1 MIGLKR
7 GNVLLSDHE
16 KEWEIEAEKTISL
29 LKSIL
34 GDSAEDIQHV
44 GSTAITSIKAKPIID
59 IAVAANDFDNVLK
72 LNDELQKSGFY
83 YREANSDNEKLL
95 YACGSYYD
103 GSGDKQTHFVH
114 VVKPCSI
121 QWQNYISFRD
131 YLNDVPSAA
140 KRYEA
145 LKVLLASKAS
155 DSGRSE
161 YTSGKHDLIDE
172 LLHESL
178 MHRKNDNC

>member
-7 GNVLLSDHE
+7 GSVCLADHQ

-34 GDSAEDIQHV
+34 GDNAEDIQHI

-59 IAVAANDFDNVLK
+59 IAVAANNLDNVIK
-72 LNDELQKSGFY
+72 LNDKLRKSGFY
-83 YREANSDNEKLL
+83 YREANSDDEKLL

-103 GSGDKQTHFVH
+103 GSGDKQTHFIH
-114 VVKPCSI
+114 VVKSHSV

-131 YLNDVPSAA
+131 YLNNVPSAA

-145 LKVLLASKAS
+145 LKVSLAAKAS
-155 DSGRSE
+155 DGGRSE
-161 YTSGKHDLIDE
+161 YTSGKRDLIDE
-172 LLHESL
+172 LLRESL
-178 MHRKNDNC
+178 IHR